1 MPKLRVGG
9 YIFMFFGNKSKDRKL
24 EGLYNKYKNL
34 MFYVANNILKD
45 EFLAEDVVHKSFI
58 KIYVGTYL

>member
-1 MPKLRVGG
+1 
-9 YIFMFFGNKSKDRKL
+9 MFFGNKSKDRKL

-34 MFYVANNILKD
+34 MFYVANNIQKD